1 MKKEMKKSGFTLVE
15 IMIVVMIIGLL
26 AAIAI
31 PNFLKARKTTLEK
44 NAINNAR
51 QVMSA
56 VDQYAMENA
65 ATGAVTVAQYLP
77 YLKGGTNSLIIGKT
91 DPASTAVNSVDPAT
105 TTNAREFANLM
116 YPAFVPTD

>member
-31 PNFLKARKTTLEK
+31 PNFLKARRTTLEK

-65 ATGAVTVAQYLP
+65 ATGAVDVADYMP
-77 YLKGGTNSLIIGKT
+77 YLKGGTNGLAIGKT
-91 DPASTAVNSVDPAT
+91 APDSAKLASVDPSI
-105 TTNAREFANLM
+105 TTNARDFAKDL
-116 YPAFVPTD
+116 YPSFVKD

>member
-26 AAIAI
+26 AAIGI
-31 PNFLKARKTTLEK
+31 PNFLKARQNTLKK

-65 ATGAVTVAQYLP
+65 VSGSNTTVAVTDYTP
-77 YLKGGTNSLIIGKT
+77 YIKGGKPALDIG
-91 DPASTAVNSVDPAT
+91 STTAALTAINPSSN
-105 TTNAREFANLM
+105 TNAQTLAETL
-116 YPAFVPTD
+116 YPTIFQ